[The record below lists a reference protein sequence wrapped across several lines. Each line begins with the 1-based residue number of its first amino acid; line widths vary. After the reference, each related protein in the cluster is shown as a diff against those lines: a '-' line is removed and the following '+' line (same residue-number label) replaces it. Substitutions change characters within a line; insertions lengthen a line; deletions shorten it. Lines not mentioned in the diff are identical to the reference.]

1 MNFKTKIFMNIY
13 SDEVR
18 HCLEDGYI
26 ELNNLEN
33 SRKDWFEYWPI
44 RKHLIENKLEEN
56 CFYGFF
62 SPRFYEKTGL
72 RYQDVLSF
80 IETAPES
87 VQVITFSPQPDI
99 GAFFKNVFIGA
110 EFMDHGF
117 MKTCQ
122 ILFERIGLKTNLDTM
137 INDSR
142 TIVFS
147 NYFVAKPAFWT
158 RWFETCEKI
167 FQIAEGEEE
176 SNELVAL
183 LRTKTN
189 YREGTER
196 KVFIIERIASLL
208 LTLLDKE
215 QILNYDPFKLA
226 WSLQLGDYKNEAVI
240 CDALK
245 IASNEN
251 GFEEFEQA
259 FNYISNSTLIK
270 ALSK

>member
-1 MNFKTKIFMNIY
+1 MNIY
-13 SDEVR
+13 SQEVR
-18 HCLEDGYI
+18 KHLEEGYV
-26 ELNNLEN
+26 ELDNIEN
-33 SRKDWFEYWPI
+33 SRKDWYEYWPI
-44 RKHLIENKLEEN
+44 RSFLIENKLEED

-72 RYQDVLSF
+72 SYEDVRSF
-80 IETAPES
+80 IETASES

-110 EFMDHGF
+110 EFMDNGF

-122 ILFERIGLKTNLDTM
+122 ILFERIGLVTNLETM

-142 TIVFS
+142 TVVFS
-147 NYFVAKPAFWT
+147 NYFVAKPSFWKE
-158 RWFETCEKI
+158 WFETCEKI
-167 FQIAEGEEE
+167 FQIAEGKEK
-176 SNELVAL
+176 NDELIAL
-183 LRTKTN
+183 LRTRTN

-196 KVFIIERIASLL
+196 KVFVIERIASFLL
-208 LTLLDKE
+208 SSLHKE

-226 WSLQLGDYKNEAVI
+226 WSLQLGDYKNEAII

-245 IASNEN
+245 TASIEN
-251 GFEEFEQA
+251 GFEEYEQV
-259 FNYISNSTLIK
+259 FNFISNSTLIK